1 MAIIAILILF
11 LCSCD
16 VQLNW
21 NPQGDWIYPIQHGYC
36 IVRVNNVDIKLCVAK
51 PISEGQSTYLHVV
64 DEYIISFSYNDSF
77 IAVKR
82 LTIDEDATFEEI
94 MAMDVDQAQYYLV
107 NAENRMVFGPFAE
120 QSEFDNIC
128 TEQDVGTLGEWID
141 TYPAPSGAEF

>member
-1 MAIIAILILF
+1 MG
-11 LCSCD
+11 CSCNAK
-16 VQLNW
+16 LNW
-21 NPQGDWIYPIQHGYC
+21 NPQGDWIYTINHSYC
-36 IVRVNNVDIKLCVAK
+36 ILRVNKTTIVLCVAK
-51 PISEGQSTYLHVV
+51 PISEEQSTYLDVI
-64 DEYIISFSYNDSF
+64 DKYIVSFSYNDSF

-82 LTIDEDATFEEI
+82 LIVDEDATFEEI

-107 NAENRMVFGPFAE
+107 NAENGMVFGPFAE